1 LAKKKLYGEK
11 LAEREEKLE
20 AYVWTMESNHA
31 GPRRR
36 KSNWLCIRQRNSK
49 ASGNSFKKYGHMV
62 SIM

>member
-36 KSNWLCIRQRNSK
+36 KSNWLCIRQEIVKLVGTVSK
-49 ASGNSFKKYGHMV
+49 NMDTW
-62 SIM
+62 